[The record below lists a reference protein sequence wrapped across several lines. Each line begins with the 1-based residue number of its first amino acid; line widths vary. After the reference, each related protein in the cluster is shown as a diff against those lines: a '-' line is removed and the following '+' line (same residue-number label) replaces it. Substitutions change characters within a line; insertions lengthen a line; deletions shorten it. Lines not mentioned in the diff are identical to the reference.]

1 MALKNKRRGREGNSV
16 NVDLSGVET
25 SRRAIPE
32 GTYSLVVNQVEQKT
46 SREGNPMISFE
57 FEVSEGPHKGAK
69 LFENCSLQPQALF
82 KLKSVLMALGMEI
95 PNKAF
100 DLNLKDLIGL
110 ECEVE
115 VGHETYEGKKRARI
129 LEYINPEESGDSK
142 EEEDEEEEEEESED
156 LEDTLSEMDKDE
168 LKDLALELDIPKKKV
183 LAAKKVK
190 DLVALILDEADEDD
204 IREALVESSS
214 DEEEPEE
221 DEDDEVDY
229 SEMSLSELKAECK
242 DRGLKVKKGMDK
254 DDLIELLEEDDE
266 EG

>member
-1 MALKNKRRGREGNSV
+1 MAPKNKRRGREGSSV

-82 KLKSVLMALGMEI
+82 KLKSVLLALGMEI

-129 LEYINPEESGDSK
+129 LEYINPEESEGS
-142 EEEDEEEEEEESED
+142 EEEDEEEGEEED
-156 LEDTLSEMDKDE
+156 LGDTLSEMDKDE

-190 DLVALILDEADEDD
+190 DLVDLILDEADEDD
-204 IREALVESSS
+204 IREALGESSS